1 MPLKRTKQHVTTP
14 GELDDL
20 LAARLKQL
28 GCYASV
34 NEYVNSLILYDCW
47 AEKPHLLTGPV
58 FARRREQ
65 LPALVAEVVRD
76 YGKPGKTGS
85 FFEHRIEEVII
96 ERVLKTGSR
105 KPETGKEA

>member
-14 GELDDL
+14 GELDEL
-20 LAARLKQL
+20 LADRLKQL
-28 GCYASV
+28 GCYASL
-34 NEYVNSLILYDCW
+34 NEYINSLILYDLW
-47 AEKPHLLTGPV
+47 AEKPHQLTGPV

-65 LPALVAEVVRD
+65 LPALVAEVIRD

-96 ERVLKTGSR
+96 ERVLQRPPTNHES
-105 KPETGKEA
+105 